1 MSKRITST
9 WVGILRWAFLGICAL
24 LLGWNLYCASA
35 SGLVGNPMP
44 MPFGY
49 GSAVV
54 LSGSME
60 PAISKGDW
68 ILVRET
74 DRFFEGQIVVF
85 EDEGMLMVHR
95 IVAVTDVQI
104 TTRGDANNT
113 EDLPVPVSSVKGEV
127 IAILPGAGGILEA
140 LRSPGGL
147 LAVFLAAFGLMELP
161 HWHRRKNDEEE
172 LQKLREEIQR
182 LKEEL

>member
-1 MSKRITST
+1 MRKRGPSL
-9 WVGILRWAFLGICAL
+9 WAGILRWAFLGLCGV

-60 PAISKGDW
+60 PAMSKGDL

-85 EDEGMLMVHR
+85 EDGGMLVVHR
-95 IVAVTDVQI
+95 IVNITQEQI

-113 EDLPVPVSSVKGEV
+113 EDDPILPDSIQGEV
-127 IAILPGAGGILEA
+127 IAVLPGAGRIVEA
-140 LRSPGGL
+140 LRSPAGL
-147 LAVFLAAFGLMELP
+147 LVVLLAAFCLMELP
-161 HWHRRKNDEEE
+161 HLRRRKKDEED
-172 LQKLREEIQR
+172 LQKLKEEIQK